1 MSSRKR
7 GYCFTLNNYTE
18 VEYEHVCALS
28 CSYLVC
34 GRERGESGTPH
45 LQGYVYFKDAC
56 SFRSVG
62 SRIPRAHVE
71 VAKGSGQQ
79 NFDYCSKGGDFVEFG
94 VRPVDAKSK
103 GEAESVRWDASLASA
118 KKGKFEDIPA
128 DIYIRYVRSLEYI
141 ASKSAVEP
149 VANSFDSKNLWYYGG
164 PGTGKSRAARAL
176 GEMRQVVSNG
186 DAGNGLSDGGGGHC
200 GGTRGVGVA
209 AEGIVGGD
217 NGLVSS
223 SGGSRESALVDGG
236 ILGVGELHG
245 PEVAEL
251 VYKGLYI
258 KEPNDKWWD
267 GYIGQE
273 LVIIDDFDKYNLKQS
288 GDMKRWLDIYP
299 FQAQMKGSMM
309 MIRPKRIVV
318 TSNYHPDEIWDDEL
332 TRGAI
337 VRRCELKL
345 FD

>member
-1 MSSRKR
+1 MAARKR
-7 GYCFTLNNYTE
+7 AYCFTLNNYTE
-18 VEYEHVCALS
+18 LEYESICALS

-45 LQGYVYFKDAC
+45 LQGYIYFKDAC
-56 SFRSVG
+56 SFRSAG

-79 NFDYCSKGGDFVEFG
+79 NFDYCSKGGDFVEHG
-94 VRPVDAKSK
+94 IRPVDAKSK
-103 GEAESVRWDASLASA
+103 GDAECERWDGALASA
-118 KKGKFEDIPA
+118 KKGKFDDIPS

-141 ASKSAVEP
+141 AAKSSDDP
-149 VANSFDSKNLWYYGG
+149 VANCFTSKNYWYYGG

-176 GEMRQVVSNG
+176 GERRSVVQQSGTGSGLSSDG
-186 DAGNGLSDGGGGHC
+186 DAGGC
-200 GGTRGVGVA
+200 GVSGA
-209 AEGIVGGD
+209 VGG
-217 NGLVSS
+217 NGSTGLDDGSTGGVDQIHGQSESLV
-223 SGGSRESALVDGG
+223 
-236 ILGVGELHG
+236 
-245 PEVAEL
+245 EV
-251 VYKGLYI
+251 YNGTYI

-267 GYIGQE
+267 GYVGQE

-299 FQAQMKGSMM
+299 FQAQTKGGMS
-309 MIRPKRIVV
+309 MIRPKKIVV

-337 VRRCELKL
+337 VRRCELK
-345 FD
+345 FFN